1 MAGGFHAEDGADLV
15 GDDDFVDAF
24 GEDLL
29 TTLNLDTWSQGL
41 DLESVMARF
50 RKEIA
55 SAVDKEGVVKKIIR
69 QQVLPKISANSRGGA
84 KEAGVYRATPE
95 ELATVHQSLLFS
107 GKVEAVNSISTSHE
121 SLPIGITQ
129 IGIAAVGYGGTSGT
143 FSQRLFRKEMSDQRS
158 NPVQEALACIDQ
170 RMDRSASPR
179 ERSLSKLARRGIK
192 TYAERAVLVDKS
204 EAEWRI
210 GHGNPCAYE
219 LITGSGYMSLL
230 RESINVLRRL
240 ILQQKKFVF
249 VPSTLE
255 ERGILTI
262 GHALQAGEYVI
273 FETLER
279 YGRRVIEQWKY
290 GDRSQNFAARFVQE
304 CCPEVISGVFRA
316 SERTPPRSLY
326 AHRDHVHLAARVAMA
341 DSILRPDRGFP
352 MLLDVAEASCRS
364 AFGEDGFMGL
374 VHDAYAQA
382 GANLEFFNEHS
393 KRH

>member
-1 MAGGFHAEDGADLV
+1 MAGGYDDHEGADLF
-15 GDDDFVDAF
+15 GDDDFFDAF

-29 TTLNLDTWSQGL
+29 STLDLDTWSQGL
-41 DLESVMARF
+41 DLASVMARF

-55 SAVDKEGVVKKIIR
+55 NAVDKESVVRTIIR
-69 QQVLPKISANSRGGA
+69 QQVLPKISANSGGGA
-84 KEAGVYRATPE
+84 EEAGVYKATPE

-107 GKVEAVNSISTSHE
+107 GKVEAVNGISTSHE
-121 SLPIGITQ
+121 SLPLGITQ
-129 IGIAAVGYGGTSGT
+129 IGIAAVSYGGTTGT
-143 FSQRLFRKEMSDQRS
+143 FSQRLFRKEMSDQS
-158 NPVQEALACIDQ
+158 ADPVRDAIACINL
-170 RMDRSASPR
+170 RMERSASPR
-179 ERSLSKLARRGIK
+179 KESLSKLARRGIR

-210 GHGNPCAYE
+210 GHGNPCAHE

-230 RESINVLRRL
+230 RASLAVLRRL
-240 ILQQKKFVF
+240 IQQHKKFVF
-249 VPSTLE
+249 VPSALE

-262 GHALQAGEYVI
+262 GHALQAGEYII

-279 YGRRVIEQWKY
+279 FGKRVVEHWKY
-290 GDRSQNFAARFVQE
+290 GDRSHRLAANFVRE
-304 CCPEVISGVFRA
+304 CCPDVISGVFRA
-316 SERTPPRSLY
+316 SDRTPPRSFY
-326 AHRDHVHLAARVAMA
+326 AHREHVHLAARIAMA
-341 DSILRPDRGFP
+341 DSILRPERGFP

-382 GANLEFFNEHS
+382 GANLQFFNEHT